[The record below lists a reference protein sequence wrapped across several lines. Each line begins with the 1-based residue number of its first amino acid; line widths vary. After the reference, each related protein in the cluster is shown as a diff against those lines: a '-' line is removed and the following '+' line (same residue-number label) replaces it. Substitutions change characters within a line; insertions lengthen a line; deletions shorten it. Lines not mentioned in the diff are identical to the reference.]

1 MQYKERKEK
10 TIRLTIKQ
18 RELAGKIVDVDTLVS
33 SGDLEN
39 LLDALDDFV
48 VGEFVDEEQNE
59 LSDEGSKYEHLR
71 SDIFMYNNFEDYKPL
86 F

>member
-1 MQYKERKEK
+1 MQYKEREEK
-10 TIRLTIKQ
+10 TIRFTSKQ
-18 RELAGKIVDVDTLVS
+18 RELANKVVDVNSFVS
-33 SGDLEN
+33 SGDLEA

-48 VGEFVDEEQNE
+48 IGEFIDEEQNE
-59 LSDEGSKYEHLR
+59 LSDEGVRYEHLR